1 MDKEILKRFTTNT
14 DETGRMIVT
23 SLKTGRKYFKQY
35 VGISPKEYRKD
46 KLRIRNGI

>member
-23 SLKTGRKYFKQY
+23 SLKQVESILLKLLEVDIMKCGVMLTLQPRK
-35 VGISPKEYRKD
+35 
-46 KLRIRNGI
+46 